1 MPDKKQIAF
10 EIIQDFFVSASLTVA
25 ALCISKAEITWMT
38 FLTETVFAWIVNMII
53 GFLVPEKRIGEKLAK
68 KLHMNKV
75 LSFLFTM
82 FVIVLINVTGISI
95 FVVLKNVGFNIRFFS
110 VWCGLFPFLLGVGY
124 VVALIWIPVT
134 NFIVN
139 SMFGKETE

>member
-53 GFLVPEKRIGEKLAK
+53 GFLVPEKKIGEKLAK

-82 FVIVLINVTGISI
+82 FVVVLINVTGISI
-95 FVVLKNVGFNIRFFS
+95 FVVLKNIGFDIQFFS

>member
-1 MPDKKQIAF
+1 MPDKKKIAF

-139 SMFGKETE
+139 SMFGKEIE

>member
-1 MPDKKQIAF
+1 
-10 EIIQDFFVSASLTVA
+10 LTVA

>member
-1 MPDKKQIAF
+1 MPDKKKIAF

>member
-1 MPDKKQIAF
+1 M
-10 EIIQDFFVSASLTVA
+10 TVA

>member
-1 MPDKKQIAF
+1 MPDKKKIAF

-53 GFLVPEKRIGEKLAK
+53 GFLVPGKRIGEKLAK

-82 FVIVLINVTGISI
+82 FVNVLINVTGISI